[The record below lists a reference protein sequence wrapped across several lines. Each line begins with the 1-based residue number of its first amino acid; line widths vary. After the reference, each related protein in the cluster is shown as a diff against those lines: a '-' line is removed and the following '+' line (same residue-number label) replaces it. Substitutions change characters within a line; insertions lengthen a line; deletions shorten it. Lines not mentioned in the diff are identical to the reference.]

1 VTSDSTASDST
12 DTSVVV
18 IGGGQAGLSVSYYL
32 KRLGLDPGNEFVV
45 LDRGPGTGGAWQ
57 FRWDALRIGSAHRI
71 NDLPGMDEIGISFST
86 ADRTMPAKDVVAD
99 YYAQYEQHY
108 GFQIVRSAA
117 VSRVENAGDRM
128 LVTFSDGEGEQVVST
143 DIVINATGTWG
154 SPFIPWYPGRD
165 SFAGRHV
172 HTAEYADAA
181 EFAGQKVVVVGGGTS
196 AIGFLLELESVAAST
211 TWVSRRPIEFLEDGE
226 LNLEAR
232 VSAVAM
238 QDEAARAGR
247 ALPSIVSGTG
257 VPRTRRIQAGID
269 RGLLAA
275 RPMFASIEPGGVR
288 WSNGSF
294 QEADAII
301 WSTGF
306 RPELRHLAPLKLRE
320 REGGIIV
327 AGGSSWK
334 EPRIFFAGYGPQAS
348 TIGANR
354 AGRSIARQA
363 VATLSRLKRVE
374 REERDAR
381 DEQQRLEER
390 MRENAADTAAAR
402 AAAFVAAAE
411 AERAEAER
419 VAAAAAAAAAA
430 QIPALV
436 EPPARYPEPVAIE
449 SPADE
454 PAQSEAVESAPAQSQ
469 PAQNE
474 AAQSEPTQSEAPQVE
489 AAQNESAV
497 DPWPLM
503 APVVA
508 PAFPAAPAES
518 SPLVEPVPF
527 GEPVAADEVP
537 VAETAQA
544 DEPHPDETAQ
554 IDEPQTDETDPDE
567 TEPDDPAYSDEL
579 SPFAALFG
587 DPNAEQVFEEAS
599 AAASVDTHLP
609 WIAPAEIAHR
619 DSSTATVW
627 PLATGFPPAAEPEAA
642 EPALEPA
649 AAEPE
654 PAIDPEAEGAELT
667 PDDTE
672 ALSHLP
678 ELGDGVIVIDDP
690 DSLSMAELLE
700 HINAPEGMAM
710 PEPDNQ
716 SPPQPVSAA
725 SHYIDAPHWFTD
737 DHAPGFFDDAPGSAP
752 DEYAPADS
760 RRQPV
765 ADDEAPHFR
774 SSFSPPEVDVS
785 TFPGA
790 RAETE
795 PGREERPAFDQP
807 QHFDEPQRSDEQEP
821 PHFRSSFSPPQA
833 DFPSFFGTLSVP
845 QSGSAHDETHGDP
858 DDDTNELT
866 PGTPRTPRH

>member
-1 VTSDSTASDST
+1 VTSDST

-86 ADRTMPAKDVVAD
+86 ADRTLPAKDVVAD
-99 YYAQYEQHY
+99 YYAQYEEHY

-128 LVTFSDGEGEQVVST
+128 LVTFSGDEGDEVVST

-172 HTAEYADAA
+172 HTAEYRDAA

-232 VSAVAM
+232 VEAVAA

-269 RGLLAA
+269 RGLLSA
-275 RPMFASIEPGGVR
+275 RPMFSSIEPGGVR

-374 REERDAR
+374 REERDALE
-381 DEQQRLEER
+381 EQQRLEER
-390 MRENAADTAAAR
+390 MRQNAVDSEAAR
-402 AAAFVAAAE
+402 ASAFVAAAE
-411 AERAEAER
+411 AERA
-419 VAAAAAAAAAA
+419 AAVA

-436 EPPARYPEPVAIE
+436 EPPERY
-449 SPADE
+449 
-454 PAQSEAVESAPAQSQ
+454 AP
-469 PAQNE
+469 
-474 AAQSEPTQSEAPQVE
+474 
-489 AAQNESAV
+489 
-497 DPWPLM
+497 
-503 APVVA
+503 
-508 PAFPAAPAES
+508 PAFAAAAPPAAAPAEPVEAGKGSDSDSDSVSVSVEASVES
-518 SPLVEPVPF
+518 SAPAEAPESDRAEDSAHDTEGGDQPAADAGETPEVPLDAPASDDSPDLAPADSAEAPASVSDTVAIDLPEPATGWPFAEPVEAPASD
-527 GEPVAADEVP
+527 GSAAD
-537 VAETAQA
+537 
-544 DEPHPDETAQ
+544 D
-554 IDEPQTDETDPDE
+554 
-567 TEPDDPAYSDEL
+567 S
-579 SPFAALFG
+579 G
-587 DPNAEQVFEEAS
+587 
-599 AAASVDTHLP
+599 THLP
-609 WIAPAEIAHR
+609 WIAPSDIPH

-627 PLATGFPPAAEPEAA
+627 PLATGYPVPAPSVETGADLTAAGAPEPDFVPEAA
-642 EPALEPA
+642 FV
-649 AAEPE
+649 PE
-654 PAIDPEAEGAELT
+654 PDFAPEPDLDPEAQGAELT
-667 PDDTE
+667 PVDTE
-672 ALSHLP
+672 ILAHLP
-678 ELGDGVIVIDDP
+678 ELGSEATVIDDP

-700 HINAPEGMAM
+700 HINAPEGIAM
-710 PEPDNQ
+710 PESSGVPDYAQ
-716 SPPQPVSAA
+716 SPEWEVGAAAPEPQSAEPSAPPEPVSAA
-725 SHYIDAPHWFTD
+725 SHVIEAPHWFTE
-737 DHAPGFFDDAPGSAP
+737 DHSPSFFDDEPS
-752 DEYAPADS
+752 PADVPS
-760 RRQPV
+760 
-765 ADDEAPHFR
+765 ADDHVPAHSGAERPAVEPDVPHFR
-774 SSFSPPEVDVS
+774 SSFSPPEVDFAP
-785 TFPGA
+785 FPG
-790 RAETE
+790 TL
-795 PGREERPAFDQP
+795 PAP
-807 QHFDEPQRSDEQEP
+807 QVDEQPTPAVEAEV
-821 PHFRSSFSPPQA
+821 PHFRSSFSPPEA
-833 DFPSFFGTLSVP
+833 DFPSFFGTLAVP
-845 QSGSAHDETHGDP
+845 PAP
-858 DDDTNELT
+858 DTTADSSDADGDTNELT
-866 PGTPRTPRH
+866 ADPPRTPRH

>member
-1 VTSDSTASDST
+1 VTSDST

-86 ADRTMPAKDVVAD
+86 ADRTLPAKDVVAD
-99 YYAQYEQHY
+99 YYAQYEEHY

-128 LVTFSDGEGEQVVST
+128 LVTFSGEQGDEVVST

-172 HTAEYADAA
+172 HTAEYRDAA

-196 AIGFLLELESVAAST
+196 AIGFLLELESVAEST

-232 VSAVAM
+232 VEAVAA

-275 RPMFASIEPGGVR
+275 RPMFSSIEPGGVR

-374 REERDAR
+374 REERDAAE
-381 DEQQRLEER
+381 EQQRLEER
-390 MRENAADTAAAR
+390 MRQNAVASEAAR

-411 AERAEAER
+411 AERA
-419 VAAAAAAAAAA
+419 AAAA

-436 EPPARYPEPVAIE
+436 EPPERYA
-449 SPADE
+449 
-454 PAQSEAVESAPAQSQ
+454 APTA
-469 PAQNE
+469 
-474 AAQSEPTQSEAPQVE
+474 
-489 AAQNESAV
+489 
-497 DPWPLM
+497 
-503 APVVA
+503 
-508 PAFPAAPAES
+508 PAAPAEAVVRTEPAAPAEPAVPDEPVES
-518 SPLVEPVPF
+518 SDPSDTVEPVDASDT
-527 GEPVAADEVP
+527 VAIDIVP
-537 VAETAQA
+537 AAATA
-544 DEPHPDETAQ
+544 
-554 IDEPQTDETDPDE
+554 TDETEAE
-567 TEPDDPAYSDEL
+567 TETET
-579 SPFAALFG
+579 
-587 DPNAEQVFEEAS
+587 E
-599 AAASVDTHLP
+599 AAAPEPAPTPFP
-609 WIAPAEIAHR
+609 WIAPEEIPA
-619 DSSTATVW
+619 DSSTARVW
-627 PLATGFPPAAEPEAA
+627 PLATGYPVPPSAPSAAA
-642 EPALEPA
+642 EPAAELEPA
-649 AAEPE
+649 TGTE
-654 PAIDPEAEGAELT
+654 PALDPKAEGAELT

-672 ALSHLP
+672 VLAHLP
-678 ELGDGVIVIDDP
+678 ELGDEVIVVDDP

-700 HINAPEGMAM
+700 HINAPEGIAM
-710 PEPDNQ
+710 PESSPTPDYAP
-716 SPPQPVSAA
+716 SPEWDVAPAPEPYIAEQPAEAPAATAPPEPVSAA
-725 SHYIDAPHWFTD
+725 SHVIEAPHWFTD
-737 DHAPGFFDDAPGSAP
+737 DHAPGFFDEAPSSAS
-752 DEYAPADS
+752 DDHVPAHS
-760 RRQPV
+760 TAQQEPEV
-765 ADDEAPHFR
+765 PHFR
-774 SSFSPPEVDVS
+774 SSFSPPEVDFAPFLD
-785 TFPGA
+785 TLP
-790 RAETE
+790 E
-795 PGREERPAFDQP
+795 PRV
-807 QHFDEPQRSDEQEP
+807 DEQRAPTAHEP
-821 PHFRSSFSPPQA
+821 EQPHFRSSFSPPEA
-833 DFPSFFGTLSVP
+833 DFPTFFGTLSVP
-845 QSGSAHDETHGDP
+845 PAPDSDASAAP
-858 DDDTNELT
+858 DADGDTNELT
-866 PGTPRTPRH
+866 ADPPRTPRH

>member
-1 VTSDSTASDST
+1 VTSDST

-71 NDLPGMDEIGISFST
+71 NDLPGMDEIGVSFST
-86 ADRTMPAKDVVAD
+86 ADRTLPAKDVVAD
-99 YYAQYEQHY
+99 YYAQYEEHY

-128 LVTFSDGEGEQVVST
+128 LVTFSGEQGDEVVST

-172 HTAEYADAA
+172 HTAEYRDAA

-196 AIGFLLELESVAAST
+196 AIGFLLELESVAEST

-232 VSAVAM
+232 VEAVAA

-269 RGLLAA
+269 RGLLTA

-381 DEQQRLEER
+381 EEQQRLEER
-390 MRENAADTAAAR
+390 MRQNAVDSEAAR

-411 AERAEAER
+411 AERAAA
-419 VAAAAAAAAAA
+419 VAAAAV
-430 QIPALV
+430 IPALV
-436 EPPARYPEPVAIE
+436 EPPERYAAPVYSAAAESENENKDENENEAQTESAPENESEAQTEAAPVSDTVAI
-449 SPADE
+449 DVIE
-454 PAQSEAVESAPAQSQ
+454 PASDTEESEPEAASEVEIEAEPAAETERTSDSDFDIAPGWPFAELEDPAEPVESAPEDSG
-469 PAQNE
+469 
-474 AAQSEPTQSEAPQVE
+474 
-489 AAQNESAV
+489 V
-497 DPWPLM
+497 D
-503 APVVA
+503 A
-508 PAFPAAPAES
+508 
-518 SPLVEPVPF
+518 
-527 GEPVAADEVP
+527 
-537 VAETAQA
+537 
-544 DEPHPDETAQ
+544 
-554 IDEPQTDETDPDE
+554 
-567 TEPDDPAYSDEL
+567 
-579 SPFAALFG
+579 
-587 DPNAEQVFEEAS
+587 
-599 AAASVDTHLP
+599 HLP
-609 WIAPAEIAHR
+609 WIAPADLPR

-627 PLATGFPPAAEPEAA
+627 PLATGYPVPAPDPTEAA
-642 EPALEPA
+642 ESELEPEL
-649 AAEPE
+649 EPE
-654 PAIDPEAEGAELT
+654 PEPEPDSESATESPTEPEIDPEAQGAELT

-672 ALSHLP
+672 VLAHLP
-678 ELGDGVIVIDDP
+678 QLGDELLVVDDDP
-690 DSLSMAELLE
+690 ESLSMAELLE
-700 HINAPEGMAM
+700 HINAPEGIAM
-710 PEPDNQ
+710 PESSVESDYAASPEWEVVAPAEFAPVPAPHDLAPVPAAQEPSAPETRDAPDTEDA
-716 SPPQPVSAA
+716 PPEPVSAA
-725 SHYIDAPHWFTD
+725 SHVIEAPHWFTD
-737 DHAPGFFDDAPGSAP
+737 DHAPSFFDEAPSSADASGHDGEHVPAHSSA
-752 DEYAPADS
+752 ERPATE
-760 RRQPV
+760 PEV
-765 ADDEAPHFR
+765 PHFR
-774 SSFSPPEVDVS
+774 SSFSPPEVDFAPFAGTLPV
-785 TFPGA
+785 PQVD
-790 RAETE
+790 
-795 PGREERPAFDQP
+795 ERPAP
-807 QHFDEPQRSDEQEP
+807 SATESEE
-821 PHFRSSFSPPQA
+821 PHFRSSFSPPEA
-833 DFPSFFGTLSVP
+833 EFPSFFDTLFMP
-845 QSGSAHDETHGDP
+845 PPPAA
-858 DDDTNELT
+858 DDANDADGDTNEL
-866 PGTPRTPRH
+866 PDNPRTPRH